1 MNELKKGD
9 ENKMD
14 INDLTR
20 RFESKEKTDE
30 EWLQLEKHMIQFLH
44 EDHPVEEKKR
54 LSPLGQLEVVAIICD
69 GIKRERGL
77 IK

>member
-1 MNELKKGD
+1 MNELKKGE

-30 EWLQLEKHMIQFLH
+30 EWLQLEKDMIQFLH
-44 EDHPVEEKKR
+44 EDHPVEEKK
-54 LSPLGQLEVVAIICD
+54 D
-69 GIKRERGL
+69 
-77 IK
+77 